1 MARLTADL
9 WYALRSAGRYRI
21 ITAATVLTMALVI
34 GAGTAVFSAISKLTL
49 TPLAYPQSQELVMLW
64 DSNRKAGKEH
74 FPVMEGAFPILL
86 DETRVFEGMAAFILP
101 MPKDWLYH
109 DKLWGTEELVST
121 TASTRQLFSLLRVP
135 PILGRTFDPSEMVLN
150 GHPRVVVLSYSFWL
164 RHYGGSRDV
173 IGKTLDLN
181 QFGLRVPYVIV
192 GVMPEGF
199 EFPYPLAPEKPDLWV
214 DLPYLAAEFH
224 VSNNFLVLARL
235 KKGIEIRQ
243 AQADVDTVAAHIR
256 QQQATYFD
264 NELVRVVP
272 LQSELVRSI
281 RPIMWVM
288 LGAASCL
295 LLIGCANTGNFFLA
309 RALSRQRELAIR
321 VALGAGR
328 AALIRQMLT
337 ESLLVAGAGG
347 VLGSLLAHWGHRAL
361 PLIVPSSMYVPRLDS
376 VAQDPRLSALT
387 AAVLVVFAAAFNVL
401 PSLRLCR
408 PNVDEALKPAGRAR
422 AASPIRLRRGSVLL
436 ILQVGLA
443 LALLVGTTL
452 LGESLEKLL
461 KTNRGFQPESLLVVD
476 VGFSNAA
483 YTAVPHFQQVVP
495 NLYHQFE
502 ERIKSLPG
510 ARFVAAV
517 RAFPLEMGTQYR
529 FKADGTGPI
538 SANFEPAQWQLVT
551 PSFFE
556 IMNLKLLR
564 GRWLAETDTVNASPV
579 AVINRSMAERYWPLT
594 DPLGRKIRPMLRI
607 TAKDIGYTVVGV
619 VQEQRRFGFGDEP
632 VPTVYQAFDQ
642 VTPGHFSVVIRTVGD
657 PHAAAGIVRSAAL
670 QMLPGQTVV
679 GKVRTGE
686 DIVSAST
693 ARLRATTALVSVFTF
708 LALVLAALGVYGL
721 FSYYTSQRT
730 HEIGIRMSLGARRFD
745 VVLLVCEEGMALVS
759 VGTLLGV
766 GLSFGVGRILRSL
779 LYEPPPIDFLA
790 LCLAT
795 LFFLVVAVV
804 AIYVPARRASQV
816 DPMVV
821 LRYE

>member
-9 WYALRSAGRYRI
+9 RYALRSAGRYRT

-34 GAGTAVFSAISKLTL
+34 GAGAAVFSAISKLTL
-49 TPLAYPQSQELVMLW
+49 TPLAYPQSQQLVILW

-86 DETRVFEGMAAFILP
+86 DETKAFQGMAAFILP
-101 MPKDWLYH
+101 TPRDALYPE
-109 DKLWGTEELVST
+109 KLWGTEEVVST
-121 TASTRQLFSLLRVP
+121 SACTRQLFSLLRVP

-150 GHPRVVVLSYSFWL
+150 SHPRVAILSYSFWL

-181 QFGLRVPYVIV
+181 HFGLRVPYVIV

-214 DLPYLAAEFH
+214 DLPYLDAEFGPG
-224 VSNNFLVLARL
+224 NNFLVLARL
-235 KKGIEIRQ
+235 KKGIEISQ

-256 QQQATYFD
+256 RQTKYFD
-264 NELVRVVP
+264 NESVTVVP
-272 LQSELVRSI
+272 LPSELVRSI

-309 RALSRQRELAIR
+309 RALSRERELAIR
-321 VALGAGR
+321 AALGAGR

-347 VLGSLLAHWGHRAL
+347 VIGSLLAHWGHRAL

-408 PNVDEALKPAGRAR
+408 PNVDEALKPAGRA
-422 AASPIRLRRGSVLL
+422 AAGSPIGLRRGSVLL
-436 ILQVGLA
+436 IFQVGLA

-461 KTNRGFQPESLLVVD
+461 KTNRGFQPENLLVAD

-483 YTAVPHFQQVVP
+483 YTALPNFQQVEP

-502 ERIKSLPG
+502 ERVKSLPG
-510 ARFVAAV
+510 VRLVAAV
-517 RAFPLEMGTQYR
+517 HPFPLETGMGWR
-529 FKADGTGPI
+529 FKADGSGPI
-538 SANFEPAQWQLVT
+538 STNFEPAQWQLVT

-556 IMNLKLLR
+556 IMNLKLMR
-564 GRWLAETDTVNASPV
+564 GRWLAETDTANGPPV
-579 AVINRSMAERYWPLT
+579 AVINRSMAERYWPVT
-594 DPLGRKIRPMLRI
+594 DPLGRKIWPMFRI
-607 TAKDIGYTVVGV
+607 TAEDIKYTVVGV
-619 VQEQRRFGFGDEP
+619 VQEPRRFGLGDEP

-642 VTPGHFSVVIRTVGD
+642 VTPSHFSVVIRTAGD
-657 PHAAAGIVRSAAL
+657 PHAVASIVRSAAL
-670 QMLPGQTVV
+670 QMLPGQTLV

-693 ARLRATTALVSVFTF
+693 DRLRATTVLVSVFTF
-708 LALVLAALGVYGL
+708 LALVLAGLGVYAL
-721 FSYYTSQRT
+721 VSYYTSQRT
-730 HEIGIRMSLGARRFD
+730 HEIGVRMSLGARRID
-745 VVLLVCEEGMALVS
+745 VVLLVCKEGMALVS

-766 GLSFGVGRILRSL
+766 GLSFSVGRVLRSM
-779 LYEPPPIDFLA
+779 LYETPPIDFRA

-795 LFFLVVAVV
+795 LFFLVVAVI
-804 AIYVPARRASQV
+804 AIYAPARRASKV